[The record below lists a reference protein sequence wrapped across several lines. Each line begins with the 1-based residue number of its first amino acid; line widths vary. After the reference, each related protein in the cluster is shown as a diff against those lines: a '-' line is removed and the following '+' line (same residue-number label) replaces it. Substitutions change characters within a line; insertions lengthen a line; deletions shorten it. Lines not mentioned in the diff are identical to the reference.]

1 LRKAEIIP
9 DDNLLFRR
17 ARLNLYNPRTRKFT
31 EPAFMIRPRRGEKGL
46 SVNWEKY
53 ATAEQTSYDRKT
65 KKKYCVGSI
74 MARVPRTLNLEVIH
88 TPNKGN
94 RAHSA
99 ICGDDLLDSQKNYQI
114 AGYLADA
121 CEPIIIIEG
130 A

>member
-1 LRKAEIIP
+1 MRKAEIIP
-9 DDNLLFRR
+9 DDNSLFRR
-17 ARLNLYNPRTRKFT
+17 ALWVLYNPRTRKFT
-31 EPAFMIRPRRGEKGL
+31 EPAFMIRPGREKGL
-46 SVNWEKY
+46 SVNWDKY
-53 ATAEQTSYDRKT
+53 ATAEQTSYDRNT

-88 TPNKGN
+88 TPSKRN
-94 RAHSA
+94 RAHSV

-121 CEPIIIIEG
+121 CEPIIIEG